1 MGLLR
6 DFLEG
11 IKEQQKERDEID
23 DDKTQDRYLRSLRR
37 QRRTQMEVVE
47 KRQLIKDI
55 KKFEKQRTR
64 DVVLGTIPEEIERPL
79 IKKKVLEKKIKI
91 MRGRQFVIPK
101 KRPQK
106 SFLSK
111 GNI

>member
-6 DFLEG
+6 NFLEG
-11 IKEQQKERDEID
+11 LREKEKEREEMDDEKTT
-23 DDKTQDRYLRSLRR
+23 DKYLRSLRR
-37 QRRTQMEVVE
+37 QRRTQMESVE
-47 KRQLIKDI
+47 KLELKKKIKD
-55 KKFEKQRTR
+55 FERIRTR
-64 DVVLGTIPEEIERPL
+64 DVVVGKMVDDDDVF
-79 IKKKVLEKKIKI
+79 IKKKIKKKIEILKAK
-91 MRGRQFVIPK
+91 QFMIPK

>member
-6 DFLEG
+6 NLLESMR
-11 IKEQQKERDEID
+11 EQQKQRDEID

-37 QRRTQMEVVE
+37 QKRTQMEHLE
-47 KRQLIKDI
+47 KLQLKKDI
-55 KKFEKQRTR
+55 HDFEKERTR
-64 DVVLGTIPEEIERPL
+64 NTVIGKMVDDDDVF
-79 IKKKVLEKKIKI
+79 IKKKIKKKIEILKV
-91 MRGRQFVIPK
+91 RQFMIPK